1 MGNFASLVL
10 TLKRSVKKGDKES
23 LLSLFDDDNRFKRMD
38 ILEDAQEGSTVNVIL
53 EELGEIELKLGDN
66 MQKGQKKSI
75 MTLFWYVERSKPI
88 EIKKDA
94 EAGSN
99 ILIKLLSD

>member
-1 MGNFASLVL
+1 MGNFASIVL
-10 TLKRSVKKGDKES
+10 TLKKSVKNGNQES
-23 LLSLFDDDNRFKRMD
+23 LLSLFDDVNRFKRMD
-38 ILEDAQEGSTVNVIL
+38 ILEDAQEGSNVKVIL

-99 ILIKLLSD
+99 ILIKLLST